1 MNIVVTGA
9 AGFLG
14 RILTRRLCAA
24 WPQPAHRLILIDLAR
39 ADDPQDSR
47 VVWVT
52 GDFGRAAGLDA
63 ALAESDVIIHLAAI
77 PGGAAEQ
84 DYALAKRV
92 NLDQTLELIE
102 KAAAGSR
109 RTRFIYASTIAV
121 FGEPLPGRID
131 DETPPR
137 PTLTYGA
144 HKLMIEIALE
154 NLTRL
159 GRLEALALRFPGLLA
174 RPAGGSGMRSAFMS
188 ELFHACA
195 AARPFTVPTGRAAT
209 VWAMSAS
216 QAADNLIHAAQM
228 AAPQKG
234 TRRAFTLPALRMTT
248 GDLAAAVARVTRC
261 DPGLIS
267 FEPDAALEAQF
278 GRLPPLAAPY
288 AEALGFSCDRNLD
301 ELVVRALAD
310 AGYTP
315 GAQGEQR

>member
-1 MNIVVTGA
+1 
-9 AGFLG
+9 
-14 RILTRRLCAA
+14 
-24 WPQPAHRLILIDLAR
+24 
-39 ADDPQDSR
+39 
-47 VVWVT
+47 
-52 GDFGRAAGLDA
+52 
-63 ALAESDVIIHLAAI
+63 LAAI

-84 DYALAKRV
+84 DYALSKRV

-137 PTLTYGA
+137 PTLTYGV

-188 ELFHACA
+188 ELIHACA

-234 TRRAFTLPALRMTT
+234 TRRAFTLPALRMTM

>member
-24 WPQPAHRLILIDLAR
+24 WPAHRLILIDHAR
-39 ADDPQDSR
+39 ADDHQDAR

-52 GDFGRAAGLDA
+52 GDFGRAAGVDT
-63 ALAESDVIIHLAAI
+63 ALAECDVVIHLAAI

-102 KAAAGSR
+102 KAAAGTR
-109 RTRFIYASTIAV
+109 RIRFIYASTIAV
-121 FGEPLPGRID
+121 FGEPLPERID

-144 HKLMIEIALE
+144 HKLMIETALE

-159 GRLEALALRFPGLLA
+159 GRLDALAPRFPGLLA
-174 RPAGGSGMRSAFMS
+174 RPAGGGGMRSAFMS
-188 ELFHACA
+188 ELIHACA
-195 AARPFTVPTGRAAT
+195 AARPFAVPTSRAAT
-209 VWAMSAS
+209 VWVMSAS
-216 QAADNLIHAAQM
+216 RAADNLFHAAQM
-228 AAPQKG
+228 APPQKG
-234 TRRAFTLPALRMTT
+234 ARRAFTLPALRTT
-248 GDLAAAVARVTRC
+248 MGDLAAAVVQVTRC

-288 AEALGFSCDRNLD
+288 AEALGFSCDGDLN
-301 ELVVRALAD
+301 ELVALALAD
-310 AGYTP
+310 AGYTL
-315 GAQGEQR
+315 GANGEQR

>member
-1 MNIVVTGA
+1 LNIVITGA

-24 WPQPAHRLILIDLAR
+24 WPQPDLRLVLIDHAR
-39 ADDPQDSR
+39 AGDHQDPR

-52 GDFGRAAGLDA
+52 GDFGRAAGVDA
-63 ALAESDVIIHLAAI
+63 ALAEADVVIHLAAI

-109 RTRFIYASTIAV
+109 RLRFIYASTIAV
-121 FGEPLPGRID
+121 FGEPLPERID
-131 DETPPR
+131 DETAPR

-154 NLTRL
+154 NLARL
-159 GRLEALALRFPGLLA
+159 GRLDALAVRFPGLLA
-174 RPAGGSGMRSAFMS
+174 RPAGGGGMRSAFMS

-209 VWAMSAS
+209 IWAMSAS
-216 QAADNLIHAAQM
+216 RAADNLIHAAQM
-228 AAPQKG
+228 AAPRG
-234 TRRAFTLPALRMTT
+234 ARRAFTLPALRTT
-248 GDLAAAVARVTRC
+248 MGDLAAAVARVTRC

-288 AEALGFSCDRNLD
+288 AEALGFSCDRELD
-301 ELVVRALAD
+301 ELVARALAD
-310 AGYTP
+310 AGYTLGP
-315 GAQGEQR
+315 QGEHQ